1 MRANT
6 EKPRAVRMVE
16 LVHEM
21 NLYAGEQFT
30 IDDLVHLF
38 KSTPKRIEKMCN
50 KAVDNFQLRTGR
62 NTAGH
67 RVYWAMTATERDRS
81 HRFGIPDGELS
92 GYTAYLHS
100 HWRVAE
106 GAPWGR

>member
-6 EKPRAVRMVE
+6 ENPRAVRMVQ
-16 LVHEM
+16 LVHEL

-30 IDDLVHLF
+30 IDDLVHTF
-38 KSTPKRIEKMCN
+38 KSTAKRLEKLCT

-67 RVYWAMTATERDRS
+67 RVYWAMSESEREMVRRTPTGDMV
-81 HRFGIPDGELS
+81 
-92 GYTAYLHS
+92 GYTEYLHS